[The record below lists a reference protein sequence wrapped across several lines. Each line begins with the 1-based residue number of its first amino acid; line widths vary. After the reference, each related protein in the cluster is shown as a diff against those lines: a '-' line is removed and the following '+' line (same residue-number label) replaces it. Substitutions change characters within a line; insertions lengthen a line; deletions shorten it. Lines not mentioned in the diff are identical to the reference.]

1 MWRQQEVK
9 APRLKSFS
17 LILVATTLLCFLASC
32 TSQTPEGTPTPE
44 SIPAV
49 DEMRTL
55 DHDGRERTYLLHVP
69 DGLHENEPVP
79 LVFAFHGGGGNG
91 SGMNSLT
98 KFDKLANR
106 EGFIAVFPDGVG
118 NSWNDGRQNLASE
131 AYLLNVDDVG
141 FVDAMIE
148 TISLE
153 FPVDR
158 KRIYAT
164 GISNGAIFSHF
175 LAAQRAST
183 FAAIAPVVGGLAI
196 PFNEHF
202 NPDDTVSVLIIQG
215 TADPLVPYDGGQIAG
230 GNRGAI
236 ISTDDT
242 VELWV
247 QNDGCKSTP
256 REEEL
261 PNSDLNDGC
270 LVAQYTWSNGHADSA
285 VVLLKIEGGGH
296 TWPGGVQYLPES
308 VIGRVC
314 KDFEATEVIWRFF
327 KDHPKQ

>member
-1 MWRQQEVK
+1 VK
-9 APRLKSFS
+9 SPWLKFFS
-17 LILVATTLLCFLASC
+17 LTLVTATLLCFLASC
-32 TSQTPEGTPTPE
+32 ASQTPE
-44 SIPAV
+44 SIPTAKSV
-49 DEMRTL
+49 PGVNEIRTL
-55 DHDGRERTYLLHVP
+55 NHDGRERTYLLHIPV
-69 DGLHENEPVP
+69 GLHENETVP
-79 LVFAFHGGGGNG
+79 LVFVFHGGGGNG
-91 SGMNSLT
+91 SGMASLT
-98 KFDKLANR
+98 KFDKLADR

-158 KRIYAT
+158 KKIYAT
-164 GISNGAIFSHF
+164 GISNGATFCHF

-183 FAAIAPVVGGLAI
+183 FAAIAPVAGGLAI
-196 PFNEHF
+196 PFNEQF
-202 NPDDTVSVLIIQG
+202 NPDDSVSVLIIQG
-215 TADPLVPYDGGQIAG
+215 TDDPLVPYNGGQIAG

-247 QNDGCKSTP
+247 QNDGCSNIP
-256 REEEL
+256 LEEEL
-261 PNSDLNDGC
+261 PNIDLYDSC
-270 LVAQYTWSNGHADSA
+270 LATQYTWSNGHADSA

-296 TWPGGVQYLPES
+296 TWPGGAQYLPRS
-308 VIGRVC
+308 IIGRVC
-314 KDFEATEVIWRFF
+314 EDFDATEVIWSFF

>member
-1 MWRQQEVK
+1 M
-9 APRLKSFS
+9 KSPWHKFLS
-17 LILVATTLLCFLASC
+17 LTLVAATLLCFLASC
-32 TSQTPEGTPTPE
+32 AAQTPK

-49 DEMRTL
+49 DEIRTL
-55 DHDGRERTYLLHVP
+55 NHDGRERTYLLHVP

-91 SGMNSLT
+91 SGMASLT
-98 KFDKLANR
+98 KFDKLADR
-106 EGFIAVFPDGVG
+106 EEFIVVFPNGVG

-153 FPVDR
+153 FPVDP
-158 KRIYAT
+158 KKIYAT

-175 LAAQRAST
+175 LAAQRASM

-196 PFNEHF
+196 PFSAHF

-215 TADPLVPYDGGQIAG
+215 IDDPLVPYNGGQIAG

-236 ISTDDT
+236 ISTNDT

-247 QNDGCKSTP
+247 QNDGCNNIPLK
-256 REEEL
+256 EEL
-261 PNSDLNDGC
+261 PNGDLNDGC
-270 LVAQYTWSNGHADSA
+270 VVTQYTWANGHADSA

-314 KDFEATEVIWRFF
+314 KDFEATEVIWSFF
-327 KDHPKQ
+327 KGHSKQ

>member
-1 MWRQQEVK
+1 MRRQQDVK
-9 APRLKSFS
+9 GPRLKSSS
-17 LILVATTLLCFLASC
+17 LILAAATLLCFFASC
-32 TSQTPEGTPTPE
+32 TSQAPE

-49 DEMRTL
+49 HETRAL

-69 DGLHENEPVP
+69 DGLHEYEPAP
-79 LVFAFHGGGGNG
+79 LVFVFHGGGGTG
-91 SGMNSLT
+91 SGMVSLT
-98 KFDKLANR
+98 EFDILSDR
-106 EGFIAVFPDGVG
+106 EQFVAVFPDGVG
-118 NSWNDGRQNLASE
+118 NSWNDGRQNLAAE

-196 PFNEHF
+196 PFNEQF
-202 NPDDTVSVLIIQG
+202 NPDDAVSVLIIQG
-215 TADPLVPYDGGQIAG
+215 VEDPLVPYDGGQIAG

-247 QNDGCKSTP
+247 QNDGCNNIP
-256 REEEL
+256 LMEEL
-261 PNSDLNDGC
+261 PNNDLNDGC
-270 LVAQYTWSNGHADSA
+270 VVTRYTWSDGQAGSE

-296 TWPGGVQYLPES
+296 TWPGGAQYLPES
-308 VIGRVC
+308 IIGRVC
-314 KDFEATEVIWRFF
+314 KDFEATEVTWSFF
-327 KDHPKQ
+327 KEHPKQ

>member
-1 MWRQQEVK
+1 VK
-9 APRLKSFS
+9 SPWLKSFS
-17 LILVATTLLCFLASC
+17 LILAAAILLCFLASC
-32 TSQTPEGTPTPE
+32 ASQTPESTPTPE

-49 DEMRTL
+49 EEIRTL

-98 KFDKLANR
+98 KFDKLADR
-106 EGFIAVFPDGVG
+106 EEFIAVFPDGVG

-202 NPDDTVSVLIIQG
+202 NPDDTVSVIIIQG
-215 TADPLVPYDGGQIAG
+215 TADPLVPYNGGQIAG

-247 QNDGCKSTP
+247 QNDGCNEIPLK
-256 REEEL
+256 EEL
-261 PNSDLNDGC
+261 PNGDLNDGC
-270 LVAQYTWSNGHADSA
+270 LVTQYTWSNGNANSA

-296 TWPGGVQYLPES
+296 TWPGGAQYLPMS
-308 VIGRVC
+308 IIGRVC
-314 KDFEATEVIWRFF
+314 KDFDATEIIWSFF

>member
-1 MWRQQEVK
+1 MKSSW
-9 APRLKSFS
+9 LKFLS
-17 LILVATTLLCFLASC
+17 LTLVAATLFCFLASC
-32 TSQTPEGTPTPE
+32 TSQTPENIPTPK

-49 DEMRTL
+49 DEIRTL
-55 DHDGRERTYLLHVP
+55 VHDGRERTYLLHVP
-69 DGLHENEPVP
+69 DGLHENEPGP

-91 SGMNSLT
+91 SGMASLT
-98 KFDKLANR
+98 EFDKLADR
-106 EGFIAVFPDGVG
+106 EEFIVVFPDGVG

-153 FPVDR
+153 FPIDR
-158 KRIYAT
+158 KKIYAT

-183 FAAIAPVVGGLAI
+183 FAAIAPVAGGLAI
-196 PFNEHF
+196 PFNEQF
-202 NPDDTVSVLIIQG
+202 NPDDAVSVLMIQG
-215 TADPLVPYDGGQIAG
+215 TDDPLVPYNGGQIAG
-230 GNRGAI
+230 GNRGTI

-247 QNDGCKSTP
+247 QNDGCNNIPLK
-256 REEEL
+256 EEL

-270 LVAQYTWSNGHADSA
+270 LVTQYTWSNGRADSA

-296 TWPGGVQYLPES
+296 TWPSGAQYLPES
-308 VIGRVC
+308 IIGRVC
-314 KDFEATEVIWRFF
+314 KDFEATEVIWSFF